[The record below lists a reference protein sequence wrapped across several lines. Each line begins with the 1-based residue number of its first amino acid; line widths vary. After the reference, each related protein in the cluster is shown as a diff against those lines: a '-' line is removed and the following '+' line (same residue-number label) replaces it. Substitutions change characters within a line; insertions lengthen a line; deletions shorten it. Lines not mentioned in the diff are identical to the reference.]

1 MSRSTYLKLVGIL
14 ILCLAAQG
22 AVQSLAQE
30 STPASSQPAL
40 DTRQQIE
47 AHSRAAQSFLSE
59 KKTELAIPEFRAI
72 VQLDPANIE
81 AHANLGVLLYF
92 AGKYSEAIPEL
103 RTAVQL
109 QPGLFKI
116 QALLGMAEKRSGDSA
131 SARTDLERAV
141 PELQEK
147 KLHIEAGLQLI
158 EIYSAAEELDSASI
172 LIGILHN
179 IDPENQEVLYAS
191 YRIHSDLA
199 REAMLSLSITAPKS
213 AIMYQMIAHEL
224 ARRGDSA
231 TAIKSYREALKIDPN
246 LPGLHFELAEMLS
259 TLPVTDQTRSEA
271 KSEYEAALLQN
282 PLDEKAI
289 LRLGESA
296 DRDNDLKKAHDLYA
310 RAVAL
315 EPNDPAADEGLA
327 KVLVSMD
334 QPDEARKLFERALQ
348 LDPTNPIIHF
358 RLSALYRQMGRTED
372 MKHEIDEYRKYKSLK
387 EKLRDTYHNM
397 HLDADTPEPDD
408 PELKK

>member
-141 PELQEK
+141 P
-147 KLHIEAGLQLI
+147 
-158 EIYSAAEELDSASI
+158 EELDSASI